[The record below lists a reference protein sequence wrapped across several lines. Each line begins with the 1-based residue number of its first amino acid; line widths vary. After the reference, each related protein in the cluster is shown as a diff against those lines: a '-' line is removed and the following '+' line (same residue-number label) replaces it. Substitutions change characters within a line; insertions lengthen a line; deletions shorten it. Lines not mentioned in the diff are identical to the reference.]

1 MQSQCLVKN
10 VPDRFRLHNISREQ
24 EGGSQ
29 AFLSR
34 RSASTGKRAAF
45 SGKKRCD
52 IEFVRPRRR
61 CALAGL
67 SSTRGRSQRP
77 FVEKLASVA
86 PIGSLSRSKQRGN
99 GPLLSHGDLLGRVA
113 LPRRFVDTSK
123 KPDGFINPA
132 GDEAAR
138 VKICKKW
145 SELTSLLLGGE
156 RSIMEYVS
164 RNGCE

>member
-1 MQSQCLVKN
+1 MPRKKCPRS
-10 VPDRFRLHNISREQ
+10 VPFTQYFTRAGGRLAGVSVTKIGFNGKKSRF
-24 EGGSQ
+24 
-29 AFLSR
+29 F
-34 RSASTGKRAAF
+34 
-45 SGKKRCD
+45 GKKRCD

-156 RSIMEYVS
+156 RSIMEYMS

>member
-1 MQSQCLVKN
+1 MS
-10 VPDRFRLHNISREQ
+10 PI
-24 EGGSQ
+24 GSVYTI
-29 AFLSR
+29 FHESR
-34 RSASTGKRAAF
+34 RAARRRF
-45 SGKKRCD
+45 CHEDRLQREKEPLFREKKRCD

-156 RSIMEYVS
+156 LSIMEYVS
-164 RNGCE
+164 GNGF